1 MLEKVNL
8 KASIT
13 KEEYKKEA
21 STLKEELSSLQQL
34 VKQNKLPVII
44 VFEGWGSA
52 GKGSQIANLILNFDP
67 RGSKVYSNIA
77 PTELEKREPT
87 CGVIGKLSLAVEK
100 LQLWIAAGTRKSP
113 CFALRTM

>member
-21 STLKEELSSLQQL
+21 SSLKEELSSLQQL

-77 PTELEKREPT
+77 PTQPVALLENYPWRWRN
-87 CGVIGKLSLAVEK
+87 CSYGS
-100 LQLWIAAGTRKSP
+100 QLVPGNLRASP
-113 CFALRTM
+113 

>member
-21 STLKEELSSLQQL
+21 SALKEELSSLQQL

-44 VFEGWGSA
+44 VFEGWVRLER
-52 GKGSQIANLILNFDP
+52 QPDRQPDP
-67 RGSKVYSNIA
+67 
-77 PTELEKREPT
+77 EL
-87 CGVIGKLSLAVEK
+87 
-100 LQLWIAAGTRKSP
+100 
-113 CFALRTM
+113 

>member
-21 STLKEELSSLQQL
+21 SALKEELSSLQQL

-52 GKGSQIANLILNFDP
+52 GKGS
-67 RGSKVYSNIA
+67 RS
-77 PTELEKREPT
+77 PT
-87 CGVIGKLSLAVEK
+87 
-100 LQLWIAAGTRKSP
+100 
-113 CFALRTM
+113 